1 MAQAAGRCNREGELL
16 PELGRVVVFQP
27 EGRKPSAD
35 VALPAQCAAGVMT
48 RFVDPL
54 APDAIRAYFRE
65 LYWNR
70 GVSFFDAAVLDGDP
84 FPILPHLAETARGS
98 QFDFD
103 RIARAFRVIDQEEA
117 SVIVPWRSSSDDR
130 DAETILARIATAGPS
145 QADLRALQRYAV
157 PVPRKLRDEWLAHGV
172 IRSVHPAL
180 GEALLRFDDAALYDD
195 ATGVRVFDP
204 AHRTG
209 TDNLF

>member
-1 MAQAAGRCNREGELL
+1 M
-16 PELGRVVVFQP
+16 
-27 EGRKPSAD
+27 
-35 VALPAQCAAGVMT
+35 
-48 RFVDPL
+48 
-54 APDAIRAYFRE
+54 
-65 LYWNR
+65 
-70 GVSFFDAAVLDGDP
+70 
-84 FPILPHLAETARGS
+84 
-98 QFDFD
+98 
-103 RIARAFRVIDQEEA
+103 
-117 SVIVPWRSSSDDR
+117 PWRASSDDR